1 MFIKSSI
8 LALALASAT
17 FARELIVERDGRPF
31 YPRRFGQEQCG
42 GIGGQIGSACNGAVC
57 GVLGGRVPGTLLAA
71 ADPCAQQDLADDII
85 NASKNQD
92 AATAAVMVQVQSYQC
107 IFFSYSSYL
116 SSSPSSSGNVR
127 RTPHQTFRPSMIG
140 FNFIMNVS

>member
-8 LALALASAT
+8 LALALASST
-17 FARELIVERDGRPF
+17 FARELIIERDGRPF

-57 GVLGGRVPGTLLAA
+57 GVLGGRVPGTLLAG

-85 NASKNQD
+85 NASKDQD
-92 AATAAVMVQVQSYQC
+92 AATATVMVQVQSHRFT
-107 IFFSYSSYL
+107 FFSPYSPCLLARHPVQTMRKEHSTRL
-116 SSSPSSSGNVR
+116 FHESPR
-127 RTPHQTFRPSMIG
+127 AEE
-140 FNFIMNVS
+140 